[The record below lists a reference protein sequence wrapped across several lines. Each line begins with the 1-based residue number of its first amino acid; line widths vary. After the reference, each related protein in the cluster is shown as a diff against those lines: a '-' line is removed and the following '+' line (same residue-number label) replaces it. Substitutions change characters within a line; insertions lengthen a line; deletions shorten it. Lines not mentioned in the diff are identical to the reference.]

1 MLMKGGSTTCD
12 LGGSYRMF
20 EGEEGDADG
29 LLVAS
34 RCSSSSTLRAAD
46 KGKRGDGD
54 NIDGNVEGGM
64 EGEVEGEM
72 EGRDD
77 GREETGGEREGAESR
92 SSGESDGRG
101 GMSLSAADMSAMV
114 CCTPRMKAASLT

>member
-1 MLMKGGSTTCD
+1 
-12 LGGSYRMF
+12 MF

-114 CCTPRMKAASLT
+114 CCTPRMKAALLT